1 MCLIRNRLVEER
13 LSNCPVLHINQLIHS
28 LLHGRIGVMKSGK
41 IAIENWIEIW
51 YHSAVTIQT
60 FFQKW
65 LRRQKYGRFFK
76 GIRALERIVRG
87 QITRSRLRK
96 YIQVIDSFSMILIS

>member
-1 MCLIRNRLVEER
+1 
-13 LSNCPVLHINQLIHS
+13 
-28 LLHGRIGVMKSGK
+28 MKSGK
-41 IAIENWIEIW
+41 IAIENWVEIW

-76 GIRALERIVRG
+76 GISFWIYVYLFIGIRALERIVRG

-96 YIQVIDSFSMILIS
+96 YIQVDSL